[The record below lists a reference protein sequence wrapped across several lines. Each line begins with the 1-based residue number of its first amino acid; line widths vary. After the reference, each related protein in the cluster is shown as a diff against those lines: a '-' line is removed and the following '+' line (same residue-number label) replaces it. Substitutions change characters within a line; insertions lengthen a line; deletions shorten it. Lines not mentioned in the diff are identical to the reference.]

1 MGTVVNGT
9 YLRPDAAEVVNAGDL
24 FERRA
29 AGCGAQVAFVAV
41 SREFH
46 AA

>member
-24 FERRA
+24 FERCA

-41 SREFH
+41 SRQLH

>member
-9 YLRPDAAEVVNAGDL
+9 YLRPDAAQVVDAGDL
-24 FERRA
+24 FKRCA
-29 AGCGAQVAFVAV
+29 AGCRTQVAFVAV